1 MGSLFGPK
9 KYSSSSGES
18 PEPTKNYAANPTGEL
33 FGSKQYTGTEV
44 VPSGSSGGSGE
55 TYTLVEQDQ
64 HYYLR
69 RDSDGELVGDGVA
82 VGADEI
88 VAEVIDGVTFVALAR
103 DETVLSDALETKM
116 TVEVESSTGESNL
129 LLEWLAEGGRL
140 ILNHSALD
148 TALAARVQTVNG
160 TVPDAMGN
168 VEVSTGGLSAVE
180 TDSTIT
186 GDGTEGDPLGVSAS
200 HVIGG
205 ILSIEATA
213 DKVAEIGVYAPDSSL
228 IGQQFV
234 VSTVNSIND
243 TQDININSEPASG
256 TPSTQLAQRI
266 ELSLNKTTA
275 VTEGDQ
281 RVVTS
286 DAVNTALNDYVPPSV
301 TDVVHDADLLTDSAG
316 DINRIVTPDGTLSI
330 AQPDISGL
338 ARTADVV
345 TDADVT
351 LDGTG
356 RISQVTVAGV
366 QREFAAVEAVASL
379 TGDSGTADDVSIINF
394 RGAGS
399 ATPSIAVVENP
410 DGTATV
416 TVSVDAGDLTSETII
431 DNRGGTTST
440 SNIDNW
446 TINDDGTITV
456 HFGDTLFFEIPTVD
470 DVQIVP
476 GGILKVSREGT
487 PFGTGVNILES
498 IFPGFSVPSN
508 VAVPTEDADI
518 ASKGYVD
525 TVVSAIQPGDVITAT
540 AIADLFNDNSGSRGA
555 SYSATSNNKIDT
567 IIEADSSKQDQ
578 ITGNSETI
586 SIPGAGPGGA
596 ALTFTGGSGGDA
608 VLYTAQTLTEAQ
620 KEIARNNIDAAGH
633 LMLNGDLS
641 LELADGIE
649 VTGLVQAATTTPTP
663 TVPAYDVLIQSTLPG
678 GAVGDYLVYI
688 QDSQTEYSIF
698 EVVLAVN
705 NLTLLLW
712 IDSGSGTRPD
722 ASASTSFVFDM
733 YRPAGNFT
741 AVNTI
746 SFDSAGD
753 VILQT
758 TDQLQLFQNDFISR
772 TVDNNPG
779 TLQVF
784 LGPRA
789 YASEF
794 STTTSY
800 IPGQNFTSGNKLYSV
815 VTASADG
822 NTTFADAAA
831 AIEAST
837 EILDGNAGPAG
848 SGQTAA
854 QVQTAITGR
863 LDDGTGTSTDSDQA
877 YTTTEADRLL
887 AGKQDAATVWTQGTL
902 YEVGDTVL
910 VPYNGDTV
918 GFRCIVEH
926 TSDGTVGGLGNGQP
940 RWNVPNSNWNQIGFQ
955 DIAPWIT
962 GYTYFL
968 GDVVLFRDTSN
979 GGTIADSGL
988 YMCILGH
995 SSQEPPNATYWLK
1008 LGGSGAGGIEVLSSD
1023 PSSPTDGQVWYNSSQ
1038 ELIKYFDGELTLDI
1052 AKFLGYFS
1060 TDPTHSSANH
1070 SDGDMWYNTTEN
1082 EFKYFSGSGVVHTI
1096 ITNLDSI
1103 TALSDG
1109 QAVLDSIAA
1118 EATTRAEDDAIEA
1131 TARIAGDEAERDFVE
1146 TTLHVDPADSQSYYQ
1161 FSGVPAIFAEDPAID
1176 YGITIAMPQ
1185 TITDE
1190 EELVQ
1195 AETIGETTKVFKL
1208 TLRYGDG
1215 ANDTKQYVVTTGGYN
1230 FTISD
1235 ERTSETFRLPT
1246 IEGTYSAAS
1255 VHINGTST
1263 RRQDCFLAIG
1273 GWYGRIAQV
1282 DMAHVLNVSNGDI
1295 LTGRSLEV
1303 GQDYSEHTV
1312 ADNNNTAVVGLV
1324 FDNQTTGSHTG
1335 INAYVLQRRNR
1346 IVRYRAATSNG
1357 LFSFRNGN
1365 SVVDRFHPSRVPDVV
1380 SQQTVEES
1388 NWLGLKLVTI
1398 QNAISNTS
1406 ASGQSNRLTF
1416 AVGDKMLVAVG
1427 EAVDSASAGIS
1438 IPGIAV
1444 SKNPSTFAGG
1454 SVNLGLFYPGGNDPS
1469 EEYSD
1474 YSSAT
1479 EANYDAT
1486 IFDMEYSNASGAWT
1500 FFFGGESN
1508 QGTAIATRAAGFH
1521 GTSIWNM
1528 ASISAAAKAGAGGR
1542 IRSVALGGNIAGLAS
1557 STHFWVTTEL
1567 GALWVNTTPWLAAG
1581 YGSDALLQAHVNAN
1595 DPTSDI
1601 KRDFTFR
1608 GFQYFDQHGS
1618 IGAGDDGHIYRL
1630 VINPEVTFT
1639 VTFGNVTHTATYRFN
1654 DDTAAMHTFFG
1665 NPASYSPTLAGTGVS
1680 LTTAAPGGEPN
1691 DQLYLDY
1698 AVNGQNTPVVSYQW
1712 VGVLST
1718 TDDDFETYSP
1728 FRRIDLA
1735 NTVVDIHY
1743 PDGGAT
1749 YHIALSSNVND
1760 YTVGGEANGAIDQ
1773 IVTAV
1778 NTHTAQGHSAVRVDA
1793 GFADT
1798 ITNTRPVLR
1807 LDQTGTHALQNA
1819 PTITIAH
1826 PSGQNTG
1833 TLAVE
1838 NFADGGY
1845 DTIGRPGG
1853 LFDPNNYDTRA
1864 ETDAK
1869 IAAIASTHGYAENIV
1884 ANSGVSGT
1892 TYTALDTLQIGTEIY
1907 DNQPPISTTGSGNN
1921 VTGVTVTDGK
1931 ITSVALGT
1939 IAGSDAATVAGY
1951 FADSTAS
1958 RGVSYSE
1965 SGGVISTTV
1974 AADTSKQDVIDSNNR
1989 LPTVNIGT
1997 GVINNAELNTLNN
2010 INTNETIQEQ
2020 LNAKQTT
2027 ISGTNRLP
2035 ATDIGN
2041 GNVDN
2046 TEFGYLEG
2054 VTSSIQTQLDGKAG
2068 SVPEIYQNTPTG
2080 SAGNGLFL
2088 TTNNSAGT
2096 QLRFTALP
2104 DTGTGGSALKGIL
2117 TSEFVATSITGGG
2130 NATWTESA
2138 GLQFT
2143 STTTPVANTRYIL
2156 RFDVSG
2162 AVLFEFNAND
2172 VQFANSQWQIHR
2184 ADVVIIS
2191 GNVSFGDNLAY
2202 NPAGTMF
2209 ANIYSGDISLGS
2221 NITLVDGVLDS
2232 IGGGVTDAFRYSQL
2246 LTGGFLIQRTTAMD
2260 TSARRAYTDTQ
2271 GAYGTAN
2278 TIYYYEATSKSWFD
2292 VASGGTALISF
2303 PST

>member
-1 MGSLFGPK
+1 MAQLEFPNNPVVGTI
-9 KYSSSSGES
+9 Y
-18 PEPTKNYAANPTGEL
+18 PTT
-33 FGSKQYTGTEV
+33 
-44 VPSGSSGGSGE
+44 GSSR
-55 TYTLVEQDQ
+55 Y
-64 HYYLR
+64 R
-69 RDSDGELVGDGVA
+69 WDGTTWRL
-82 VGADEI
+82 
-88 VAEVIDGVTFVALAR
+88 L
-103 DETVLSDALETKM
+103 VLSSDLTAE
-116 TVEVESSTGESNL
+116 EVEGVLQDDTG
-129 LLEWLAEGGRL
+129 
-140 ILNHSALD
+140 
-148 TALAARVQTVNG
+148 
-160 TVPDAMGN
+160 
-168 VEVSTGGLSAVE
+168 
-180 TDSTIT
+180 
-186 GDGTEGDPLGVSAS
+186 
-200 HVIGG
+200 IGG
-205 ILSIEATA
+205 ISWAI
-213 DKVAEIGVYAPDSSL
+213 
-228 IGQQFV
+228 
-234 VSTVNSIND
+234 
-243 TQDININSEPASG
+243 
-256 TPSTQLAQRI
+256 
-266 ELSLNKTTA
+266 
-275 VTEGDQ
+275 
-281 RVVTS
+281 
-286 DAVNTALNDYVPPSV
+286 
-301 TDVVHDADLLTDSAG
+301 
-316 DINRIVTPDGTLSI
+316 
-330 AQPDISGL
+330 
-338 ARTADVV
+338 
-345 TDADVT
+345 
-351 LDGTG
+351 
-356 RISQVTVAGV
+356 
-366 QREFAAVEAVASL
+366 
-379 TGDSGTADDVSIINF
+379 DSGTGKLV
-394 RGAGS
+394 GV
-399 ATPSIAVVENP
+399 ATE
-410 DGTATV
+410 
-416 TVSVDAGDLTSETII
+416 
-431 DNRGGTTST
+431 
-440 SNIDNW
+440 
-446 TINDDGTITV
+446 
-456 HFGDTLFFEIPTVD
+456 
-470 DVQIVP
+470 
-476 GGILKVSREGT
+476 
-487 PFGTGVNILES
+487 
-498 IFPGFSVPSN
+498 
-508 VAVPTEDADI
+508 
-518 ASKGYVD
+518 
-525 TVVSAIQPGDVITAT
+525 
-540 AIADLFNDNSGSRGA
+540 
-555 SYSATSNNKIDT
+555 
-567 IIEADSSKQDQ
+567 DSSKQDQ
-578 ITGNSETI
+578 ITGNSGQI

-596 ALTFTGGSGGDA
+596 ALTFTGGGDAGDA
-608 VLYTAQTLTEAQ
+608 VLYTEQTLTTPQQTQARTNIGAQ
-620 KEIARNNIDAAGH
+620 
-633 LMLNGDLS
+633 
-641 LELADGIE
+641 
-649 VTGLVQAATTTPTP
+649 V
-663 TVPAYDVLIQSTLPG
+663 
-678 GAVGDYLVYI
+678 
-688 QDSQTEYSIF
+688 
-698 EVVLAVN
+698 
-705 NLTLLLW
+705 
-712 IDSGSGTRPD
+712 
-722 ASASTSFVFDM
+722 
-733 YRPAGNFT
+733 AGNYLT
-741 AVNTI
+741 AI
-746 SFDSAGD
+746 PGD
-753 VILQT
+753 VIR
-758 TDQLQLFQNDFISR
+758 DGDF
-772 TVDNNPG
+772 TVTG
-779 TLQVF
+779 GEAV
-784 LGPRA
+784 
-789 YASEF
+789 
-794 STTTSY
+794 
-800 IPGQNFTSGNKLYSV
+800 SV
-815 VTASADG
+815 
-822 NTTFADAAA
+822 N
-831 AIEAST
+831 I
-837 EILDGNAGPAG
+837 
-848 SGQTAA
+848 
-854 QVQTAITGR
+854 
-863 LDDGTGTSTDSDQA
+863 DGTPVPFPSGGDTPATAVLYTPQTLTNAQQIQA
-877 YTTTEADRLL
+877 RANIAASRQTELWAT
-887 AGKQDAATVWTQGTL
+887 GQDYV
-902 YEVGDTVL
+902 VGDNVL
-910 VPYNGDTV
+910 VVFSGDII
-918 GFRCIVEH
+918 GFACLQDH
-926 TSDGTVGGLGNGQP
+926 TSDNTPGGTGNGQP
-940 RWNVPNSNWNQIGFQ
+940 RINVENSNWQQIGFQ
-955 DIAPWIT
+955 NIIPWVT
-962 GYTYFL
+962 GFAWNI
-968 GDVVLFRDTSN
+968 GDVCLYRDLTPNNLSN
-979 GGTIADSGL
+979 SGL
-988 YMCILGH
+988 YIRRLGGVDTD
-995 SSQEPPNATYWLK
+995 SSQNPFVNTADWLP
-1008 LGGSGAGGIEVLSSD
+1008 LGGSGTGGIEVLSSD

-1038 ELIKYFDGELTLDI
+1038 EIIKYFDGELTLDI

-1161 FSGVPAIFAEDPAID
+1161 FAGVPAIFAEDPAID

-1185 TITDE
+1185 TITDT

-1195 AETIGETTKVFKL
+1195 AENIGETTKVFKL

-1295 LTGRSLEV
+1295 LAGRSLEV
-1303 GQDYSEHTV
+1303 GQDYSEHTI

-1335 INAYVLQRRNR
+1335 INAYALQRRNR
-1346 IVRYRAATSNG
+1346 IVRYRASASGG

-1365 SVVDRFHPSRVPDVV
+1365 SVVDRFNPSRVPDVV
-1380 SQQTVEES
+1380 SQQTVDES

-1398 QNAISNTS
+1398 QNAISGTS
-1406 ASGQSNRLTF
+1406 AGGDTNRLTF
-1416 AVGDKMLVAVG
+1416 AVSDKMLTAFG
-1427 EAVDSASAGIS
+1427 EATDSASAGIS

-1444 SKNPSTFAGG
+1444 CKNPSTFDGG

-1479 EANYDAT
+1479 EANFNAHIY
-1486 IFDMEYSNASGAWT
+1486 DMEYSNASGAWT
-1500 FFFGGESN
+1500 FFFGGQTVGE
-1508 QGTAIATRAAGFH
+1508 TAIATSAAGFH

-1528 ASISAAAKAGAGGR
+1528 ASISAATKAGAGGI
-1542 IRSVALGGNIAGLAS
+1542 IRSVNLGGNIAGLAS
-1557 STHFWVTTEL
+1557 DTNFWVTTEL
-1567 GALWVNTTPWLAAG
+1567 GALWVSKTPWLATG
-1581 YGSDALLQAHVNAN
+1581 YGSNALVQAHTNPN

-1639 VTFGNVTHTATYRFN
+1639 VTFGNVTHTARYRFN

-1749 YHIALSSNVND
+1749 YHIPMSSNIND

-1773 IVTAV
+1773 IVTSV

-1819 PTITIAH
+1819 PVITIAH

-1853 LFDPNNYDTRA
+1853 LFDPNDYDTRG
-1864 ETDAK
+1864 EVDAK

-1884 ANSGVSGT
+1884 PNAGNAST
-1892 TYTALDTLQIGTEIY
+1892 TYTRLERLQIGTEIY
-1907 DNQPPISTTGSGNN
+1907 D
-1921 VTGVTVTDGK
+1921 VEV
-1931 ITSVALGT
+1931 
-1939 IAGSDAATVAGY
+1939 DAAQIEAV
-1951 FADSTAS
+1951 FADSTGS

-1965 SGGVISTTV
+1965 SGGVITTTV
-1974 AADTSKQDVIDSNNR
+1974 AADTSKQDVINSSNR

-1997 GVINNAELNTLNN
+1997 GAINNSELNTLNG
-2010 INTNETIQEQ
+2010 IDTSQTIQTQ
-2020 LNAKQTT
+2020 LDAKQAT
-2027 ISGTNRLP
+2027 ISGTNRVQAP
-2035 ATDIGN
+2035 DVGN

-2054 VTSSIQTQLDGKAG
+2054 VTSSIQTQLNGKAG

-2080 SAGNGLFL
+2080 VTGTGLFL
-2088 TTNNSAGT
+2088 TTNNNAGT

-2117 TSEFVATSITGGG
+2117 TSDFTATSITGGG

-2184 ADVVIIS
+2184 ADVVIVS
-2191 GNVSFGDNLAY
+2191 GNVDFGDNLAY

-2209 ANIYSGDISLGS
+2209 ANIYTGDISLGS
-2221 NITLVDGVLDS
+2221 NMTLTNGVLNS
-2232 IGGGVTDAFRYSQL
+2232 TGGGTVPDAFKYSQL
-2246 LTGGFLIQRTTAMD
+2246 LTSGFLMLEVPAEDVGTREAFRDTT
-2260 TSARRAYTDTQ
+2260 
-2271 GAYGTAN
+2271 GAYGSVNQLFWFSDTDG
-2278 TIYYYEATSKSWFD
+2278 SWYD
-2292 VASGGTALISF
+2292 VASGGTALVTFID
-2303 PST
+2303 

>member
-1 MGSLFGPK
+1 MARSIYGGSASDVP
-9 KYSSSSGES
+9 SAASGRSLYNDES
-18 PEPTKNYAANPTGEL
+18 REYFLALNDALRRAEEAGNRIIWASETPTTREDGFDLEIGDLWISTSNATVH
-33 FGSKQYTGTEV
+33 SWTGTTFAAL
-44 VPSGSSGGSGE
+44 GGAGSGE
-55 TYTLVEQDQ
+55 TYALVEVDQ
-64 HYYLR
+64 TYYLR
-69 RDSDGELVGDGVA
+69 RDSDGSLVEPGVP

-88 VAEVIDGVTFVALAR
+88 IAETIDGVTFVALAR
-103 DETVLSDALETKM
+103 DETVLSDAIETKM

-129 LLEWLAEGGRL
+129 LLQWLSYGGRL
-140 ILNHSALD
+140 ILNHAMLD
-148 TALAARVQTVNG
+148 AALAARIQTVNG
-160 TVPDAMGN
+160 VTPDAMGN
-168 VEVSTGGLSAVE
+168 VEIGTSGAVSTDA
-180 TDSTIT
+180 TIT
-186 GDGTEGDPLGVSAS
+186 GTGTSEDPLGVSAN

-205 ILSIEATA
+205 MLALTATE
-213 DKVAEIGVYAPDSSL
+213 DKVVEVANYAPDATR
-228 IGQQFV
+228 IGQHFQI
-234 VSTVNSIND
+234 STVNSVND
-243 TQDININSEPASG
+243 IADITINSEPSSGDPGTTPAQRVEILLNKATAISDGELRVPTAQAVLDYVTSVETNPVTAAGVRAVLQNDTGNRGIQWAIDSSTGDIIGVANEDVTKADAATTVTDSDIGLNSEGEVVTIRVGSVIHDVRTTEGRTAAQVEAAITGRLNDGAG
-256 TPSTQLAQRI
+256 TPTDGDKAYTVHALDLLLDLKQDDLTVEQLA
-266 ELSLNKTTA
+266 
-275 VTEGDQ
+275 
-281 RVVTS
+281 VVNADPFES
-286 DAVNTALNDYVPPSV
+286 DDYTRKSASV
-301 TDVVHDADLLTDSAG
+301 
-316 DINRIVTPDGTLSI
+316 I
-330 AQPDISGL
+330 
-338 ARTADVV
+338 
-345 TDADVT
+345 
-351 LDGTG
+351 
-356 RISQVTVAGV
+356 
-366 QREFAAVEAVASL
+366 
-379 TGDSGTADDVSIINF
+379 
-394 RGAGS
+394 
-399 ATPSIAVVENP
+399 
-410 DGTATV
+410 
-416 TVSVDAGDLTSETII
+416 
-431 DNRGGTTST
+431 
-440 SNIDNW
+440 
-446 TINDDGTITV
+446 
-456 HFGDTLFFEIPTVD
+456 
-470 DVQIVP
+470 
-476 GGILKVSREGT
+476 
-487 PFGTGVNILES
+487 
-498 IFPGFSVPSN
+498 
-508 VAVPTEDADI
+508 DADI
-518 ASKGYVD
+518 GLNDAGE
-525 TVVSAIQPGDVITAT
+525 VVTITTADGTHNIHTGTEGQSAAQVQT
-540 AIADLFNDNSGSRGA
+540 AITGRLDAGPDEANNNDNT
-555 SYSATSNNKIDT
+555 YTT
-567 IIEADSSKQDQ
+567 TEADRLLGLKQDTLTDYTPSVWNAKQNQ
-578 ITGNSETI
+578 ITGDSETI

-633 LMLNGDLS
+633 LMLNSQLS
-641 LELADGIE
+641 LELADTVS
-649 VTGLVQAATTTPTP
+649 VTGTMSATTSTPTAGNPANDFISTTNTIPAAT
-663 TVPAYDVLIQSTLPG
+663 
-678 GAVGDYLVYI
+678 GDYLVYI
-688 QDSQTEYSIF
+688 QDGQTDYSIF
-698 EVVLAVN
+698 QVVIATGTFLS
-705 NLTLLLW
+705 LLW
-712 IDSGSGTRPD
+712 ITSGSGTRP
-722 ASASTSFVFDM
+722 AAGSQTFTFDL
-733 YRPAGNFT
+733 YRPADNFSSVSTQGFNDAGEAQDSTIANLIQFGQHDLVTENPIAGVTRVTLNSDVIRDGDFTVTGGEAVSVNIDGT
-741 AVNTI
+741 AVP
-746 SFDSAGD
+746 FAGG
-753 VILQT
+753 
-758 TDQLQLFQNDFISR
+758 S
-772 TVDNNPG
+772 
-779 TLQVF
+779 
-784 LGPRA
+784 
-789 YASEF
+789 S
-794 STTTSY
+794 
-800 IPGQNFTSGNKLYSV
+800 
-815 VTASADG
+815 
-822 NTTFADAAA
+822 
-831 AIEAST
+831 
-837 EILDGNAGPAG
+837 
-848 SGQTAA
+848 SGQSAA

-863 LDDGTGTSTDSDQA
+863 LNDGTGTSTDSDQA

-1008 LGGSGAGGIEVLSSD
+1008 LGGSGAGGVEVLSSD

-1146 TTLHVDPADSQSYYQ
+1146 TTLHVDAADSQSYYQ

-1176 YGITIAMPQ
+1176 YGITIAMPE

-1195 AETIGETTKVFKL
+1195 AENIGETTKVFKL

-1295 LTGRSLEV
+1295 LAGRSLEV
-1303 GQDYSEHTV
+1303 GQDYSEHTI

-1335 INAYVLQRRNR
+1335 INAYALQRRNR
-1346 IVRYRAATSNG
+1346 IVRYRAAASGG

-1365 SVVDRFHPSRVPDVV
+1365 SVVDRFNPSRVPNVV
-1380 SQQTVEES
+1380 ETNQVEES

-1398 QNAISNTS
+1398 QNAISATAAN
-1406 ASGQSNRLTF
+1406 GDGNRLTY
-1416 AVGDKMLVAVG
+1416 AVGDKMLVAFG
-1427 EAVDSASAGIS
+1427 EAVASTSAGIFV
-1438 IPGIAV
+1438 PGIATT
-1444 SKNPSTFAGG
+1444 KNPSTFAGG
-1454 SVNLGLFYPGGNDPS
+1454 NVNLGLFYTGGEDPS
-1469 EEYSD
+1469 EEYSN
-1474 YSSAT
+1474 YSGSGSNNN
-1479 EANYDAT
+1479 EADFNAH

-1500 FFFGGESN
+1500 FFFGGQTVGE
-1508 QGTAIATRAAGFH
+1508 TAIATSAAGFH

-1528 ASISAAAKAGAGGR
+1528 ATISAATKAGAGGI

-1581 YGSDALLQAHVNAN
+1581 YGSDALVQAHTNPN

-1654 DDTAAMHTFFG
+1654 DDTADMHAFFG
-1665 NPASYSPTLAGTGVS
+1665 NPASYSPTLVGSGVS

-1749 YHIALSSNVND
+1749 YHIPLSSNIND
-1760 YTVGGEANGAIDQ
+1760 YTVGAEANGAVDQ
-1773 IVTAV
+1773 IAAVV

-1869 IAAIASTHGYAENIV
+1869 IAAIVSTHGYAENIV
-1884 ANSGVSGT
+1884 ANAGNDST
-1892 TYTALDTLQIGTEIY
+1892 TYTRLDRIQIGTEIY
-1907 DNQPPISTTGSGNN
+1907 DVEVDPGDIQTAITGRLNDGDGTSTDADQAY
-1921 VTGVTVTDGK
+1921 TVTEVDRLLATKGAP
-1931 ITSVALGT
+1931 TTAALVE
-1939 IAGSDAATVAGY
+1939 AF

-1997 GVINNAELNTLNN
+1997 GAINNAELNTLNG
-2010 INTNETIQEQ
+2010 IDTSQTIQTQ
-2020 LNAKQTT
+2020 LDAKQAT

-2035 ATDIGN
+2035 ATDVGN

-2068 SVPEIYQNTPTG
+2068 SVPEIYQNAPTG
-2080 SAGNGLFL
+2080 TTGNGLFL
-2088 TTNNSAGT
+2088 TTNNNAGT

-2143 STTTPVANTRYIL
+2143 STTAPVANTRYIL
-2156 RFDVSG
+2156 RFDVVG

-2191 GNVSFGDNLAY
+2191 GNVSFGDNLAF

-2232 IGGGVTDAFRYSQL
+2232 SGGGVTDAFRYSQL
-2246 LTGGFLIQRTTAMD
+2246 LTGGFLVQRTTAMD

-2271 GAYGTAN
+2271 GAYGATN
-2278 TIYYYEATSKSWFD
+2278 TTYYYEATSKSWFD

>member
-1 MGSLFGPK
+1 M
-9 KYSSSSGES
+9 
-18 PEPTKNYAANPTGEL
+18 
-33 FGSKQYTGTEV
+33 
-44 VPSGSSGGSGE
+44 SGGVYPGSGTVNTATDTNGIYPGPSSNPVNITSGNTGLYPGDEINVQQGTGIILDGE
-55 TYTLVEQDQ
+55 TYTLVEIDNQI
-64 HYYLR
+64 YLR
-69 RDSDGELVGDGVA
+69 RGSDGTLVEPGVPAGSAAGAAFQIGFLPPDHDDHSGGENDGEIILGDEDGNIISALPIDVRA
-82 VGADEI
+82 NGTI
-88 VAEVIDGVTFVALAR
+88 IDGDNGLIGIDNGRVVLNVSTLVQASDNRPVT
-103 DETVLSDALETKM
+103 SDA
-116 TVEVESSTGESNL
+116 VQ
-129 LLEWLAEGGRL
+129 
-140 ILNHSALD
+140 
-148 TALAARVQTVNG
+148 TALNNLPAG
-160 TVPDAMGN
+160 HSD
-168 VEVSTGGLSAVE
+168 
-180 TDSTIT
+180 
-186 GDGTEGDPLGVSAS
+186 
-200 HVIGG
+200 IGG
-205 ILSIEATA
+205 ILSISSTV
-213 DKVAEIGVYAPDSSL
+213 DKVAEIGIYDTDSAR

-234 VSTVNSIND
+234 ISTVNSVND
-243 TQDININSEPASG
+243 IQDITINSEPASG
-256 TPSTQLAQRI
+256 TSTTQLAQRLEI
-266 ELSLNKTTA
+266 TLNKATAITDGELRVPTTQAVLDYVTSIETDPVTTA
-275 VTEGDQ
+275 NV
-281 RVVTS
+281 R
-286 DAVNTALNDYVPPSV
+286 AVLQDDTGVGGISW
-301 TDVVHDADLLTDSAG
+301 
-316 DINRIVTPDGTLSI
+316 SI
-330 AQPDISGL
+330 
-338 ARTADVV
+338 
-345 TDADVT
+345 
-351 LDGTG
+351 
-356 RISQVTVAGV
+356 
-366 QREFAAVEAVASL
+366 
-379 TGDSGTADDVSIINF
+379 DSGSNKII
-394 RGAGS
+394 
-399 ATPSIAVVENP
+399 
-410 DGTATV
+410 
-416 TVSVDAGDLTSETII
+416 
-431 DNRGGTTST
+431 
-440 SNIDNW
+440 
-446 TINDDGTITV
+446 
-456 HFGDTLFFEIPTVD
+456 
-470 DVQIVP
+470 
-476 GGILKVSREGT
+476 
-487 PFGTGVNILES
+487 GVAN
-498 IFPGFSVPSN
+498 
-508 VAVPTEDADI
+508 I
-518 ASKGYVD
+518 ASKAD
-525 TVVSAIQPGDVITAT
+525 TSTTV
-540 AIADLFNDNSGSRGA
+540 
-555 SYSATSNNKIDT
+555 IDT
-567 IIEADSSKQDQ
+567 DIGLNDDNQVTSINVGGTVRQ
-578 ITGNSETI
+578 I
-586 SIPGAGPGGA
+586 AG
-596 ALTFTGGSGGDA
+596 GGDATNA
-608 VLYTAQTLTEAQ
+608 VLYTPQTLTEAQ
-620 KEIARNNIDAAGH
+620 KEQVRDNIDAAGH
-633 LMLNGDLS
+633 LAIDGDLC
-641 LELADGIE
+641 LELANG
-649 VTGLVQAATTTPTP
+649 VTAPSGFVQDTTT
-663 TVPAYDVLIQSTLPG
+663 IPG
-678 GAVGDYLVYI
+678 SDAMYNLLVVGIIPGANTGDYVVYI
-688 QDSQTEYSIF
+688 QDGQTEYSVF
-698 EVVLAVN
+698 ELVGILPLSGGSVASLF
-705 NLTLLLW
+705 LW
-712 IDSGSGTRPD
+712 VTSGAGTRPD
-722 ASASTSFVFDM
+722 GLFTLSGDL
-733 YRPAGNFT
+733 YRPADNFSST
-741 AVNTI
+741 SI
-746 SFDSAGD
+746 FGSFDGNLDTVVAK
-753 VILQT
+753 
-758 TDQLQLFQNDFISR
+758 QLQLNSFDFRLVEQSDGVVSIGASP
-772 TVDNNPG
+772 TLEADDVPAIVLDSEFVDATDITP
-779 TLQVF
+779 T
-784 LGPRA
+784 A
-789 YASEF
+789 ATF
-794 STTTSY
+794 STT
-800 IPGQNFTSGNKLYSV
+800 GNLGFTEATPPSVHEVFKITFTYGSSGTVTFVFSGSDVEFSDLEGTAWLIHSESLN
-815 VTASADG
+815 VTAGTRPTVGDEAIELTHSGTSQKITFNNGPVVLQGSVNRVTGTDNVFNLTGGGDATNAVLYTEQTLTTPQQTQARTNIGAQVAGNYLTAIPDDVIRDG
-822 NTTFADAAA
+822 DFTVTGGEVVSVNIDGTAVPFPSGGDTPATAVLYTEQTLTNAQQTQARTNIAAA
-831 AIEAST
+831 HQT
-837 EILDGNAGPAG
+837 ELWAT
-848 SGQTAA
+848 GQDY
-854 QVQTAITGR
+854 V
-863 LDDGTGTSTDSDQA
+863 
-877 YTTTEADRLL
+877 
-887 AGKQDAATVWTQGTL
+887 
-902 YEVGDTVL
+902 VGDNVL
-910 VPYNGDTV
+910 VVFSGDII
-918 GFRCIVEH
+918 GFACLQAH
-926 TSDGTVGGLGNGQP
+926 TSDNTPGGTGNGQP
-940 RWNVPNSNWNQIGFQ
+940 RINVDNSNWQQIGFQ
-955 DIAPWIT
+955 NIIPWVAGFAWQT
-962 GYTYFL
+962 
-968 GDVVLFRDTSN
+968 GDVVLYRDLTPNNLSN
-979 GGTIADSGL
+979 SGL
-988 YMCILGH
+988 YIRRVGGVDTD
-995 SSQEPPNATYWLK
+995 SSQNPFVNTADWLP

-1038 ELIKYFDGELTLDI
+1038 EIIKYFDGELTLDI

-1118 EATTRAEDDAIEA
+1118 EVTTRAEDDAIEA

-1146 TTLHVDPADSQSYYQ
+1146 TTLHVDAADSQSYYQ

-1176 YGITIAMPQ
+1176 YGITIAMPE

-1195 AETIGETTKVFKL
+1195 AENIGETTKVFKL

-1295 LTGRSLEV
+1295 LAGRSLEV
-1303 GQDYSEHTV
+1303 GQDYSEHTI

-1398 QNAISNTS
+1398 QNAIPNTS
-1406 ASGQSNRLTF
+1406 ASGQSNRLAF

-1438 IPGIAV
+1438 IPGIAI
-1444 SKNPSTFAGG
+1444 SKNPSTFTGG

-1479 EANYDAT
+1479 EANFNAH

-1500 FFFGGESN
+1500 FFFGGQTVGE
-1508 QGTAIATRAAGFH
+1508 TAIATSAAGFH

-1528 ASISAAAKAGAGGR
+1528 ATISAATKAGAGGI

-1557 STHFWVTTEL
+1557 DTNFWVTTEL
-1567 GALWVNTTPWLAAG
+1567 GALWVSKTPWLATG
-1581 YGSDALLQAHVNAN
+1581 YGSNALVQAHTNPN
-1595 DPTSDI
+1595 DPTSDV

-1749 YHIALSSNVND
+1749 YHIPLSSNIND

-1773 IVTAV
+1773 IVTSV

-1833 TLAVE
+1833 DLAVE
-1838 NFADGGY
+1838 RFADGGY

-1864 ETDAK
+1864 ENDAK
-1869 IAAIASTHGYAENIV
+1869 LAAIASTHGYAENIV
-1884 ANSGVSGT
+1884 PNAGTSGV
-1892 TYTALDTLQIGTEIY
+1892 TYPLMSRLGVGTEIFR
-1907 DNQPPISTTGSGNN
+1907 
-1921 VTGVTVTDGK
+1921 
-1931 ITSVALGT
+1931 SVLNA
-1939 IAGSDAATVAGY
+1939 SEVAAF
-1951 FADSTAS
+1951 FANSSAS
-1958 RGVSYSE
+1958 RSLSLSE
-1965 SGGVISTTV
+1965 SNGVITPTIT
-1974 AADTSKQDVIDSNNR
+1974 ADTSKQDVIDASNR

-1997 GVINNAELNTLNN
+1997 GAINNSELNTLNG

-2020 LNAKQTT
+2020 LN
-2027 ISGTNRLP
+2027 
-2035 ATDIGN
+2035 
-2041 GNVDN
+2041 
-2046 TEFGYLEG
+2046 
-2054 VTSSIQTQLDGKAG
+2054 GKAG
-2068 SVPEIYQNTPTG
+2068 TVPEIYQNVPTG
-2080 SAGNGLFL
+2080 TTGNGLFL
-2088 TTNNSAGT
+2088 TTNNNAGT

-2162 AVLFEFNAND
+2162 PVLFEFNAND

-2184 ADVVIIS
+2184 ADVVIVS
-2191 GNVSFGDNLAY
+2191 GNVDFGDNLAY

-2232 IGGGVTDAFRYSQL
+2232 TGGGVTDAFRYSQL
-2246 LTGGFLIQRTTAMD
+2246 LTGGFLVQRTTAMD

-2278 TIYYYEATSKSWFD
+2278 TTYYYEATSKSWFD

>member
-69 RDSDGELVGDGVA
+69 RDSDGALVGDGVA

-116 TVEVESSTGESNL
+116 TVEVESSAGESNL

-168 VEVSTGGLSAVE
+168 VEVSTSGLSTVE
-180 TDSTIT
+180 TNNTIT
-186 GDGTEGDPLGVSAS
+186 GDGSESSPLGVSAN

-431 DNRGGTTST
+431 DNRGETTST

-476 GGILKVSREGT
+476 GGILRVSREGT

-508 VAVPTEDADI
+508 VAVPTEDTDV

-525 TVVSAIQPGDVITAT
+525 TAIGAIQPGDTVSAST
-540 AIADLFNDNSGSRGA
+540 IADLFNDNTGSRGA

-567 IIEADSSKQDQ
+567 IIEADSSKQDV
-578 ITGNSETI
+578 ITNDNAPGIRTVLNVEDGADVTPSWVPEADPDYLT
-586 SIPGAGPGGA
+586 SIPGDVIRDGDF
-596 ALTFTGGSGGDA
+596 TVTGGEA
-608 VLYTAQTLTEAQ
+608 VSV
-620 KEIARNNIDAAGH
+620 NIDG
-633 LMLNGDLS
+633 
-641 LELADGIE
+641 
-649 VTGLVQAATTTPTP
+649 
-663 TVPAYDVLIQSTLPG
+663 
-678 GAVGDYLVYI
+678 
-688 QDSQTEYSIF
+688 
-698 EVVLAVN
+698 
-705 NLTLLLW
+705 
-712 IDSGSGTRPD
+712 
-722 ASASTSFVFDM
+722 
-733 YRPAGNFT
+733 T
-741 AVNTI
+741 AVP
-746 SFDSAGD
+746 FAGG
-753 VILQT
+753 
-758 TDQLQLFQNDFISR
+758 S
-772 TVDNNPG
+772 
-779 TLQVF
+779 
-784 LGPRA
+784 
-789 YASEF
+789 S
-794 STTTSY
+794 
-800 IPGQNFTSGNKLYSV
+800 
-815 VTASADG
+815 
-822 NTTFADAAA
+822 
-831 AIEAST
+831 
-837 EILDGNAGPAG
+837 
-848 SGQTAA
+848 SGQSAA

-887 AGKQDAATVWTQGTL
+887 AGKQDAATIWAQGTL

-940 RWNVPNSNWNQIGFQ
+940 RWNVPNSNWNQVGFQ

-1146 TTLHVDPADSQSYYQ
+1146 TTLHVDAADSQSYYQ

-1176 YGITIAMPQ
+1176 YGITIAMPE

-1195 AETIGETTKVFKL
+1195 AENIGETTKVFKL

-1295 LTGRSLEV
+1295 LAGRSLEV

-1380 SQQTVEES
+1380 SQQTVDES

-1406 ASGQSNRLTF
+1406 ASGQSNRLPF
-1416 AVGDKMLVAVG
+1416 AVGDKMLVAFG

-1438 IPGIAV
+1438 IPGIAI
-1444 SKNPSTFAGG
+1444 SKNPSTFTGG

-1528 ASISAAAKAGAGGR
+1528 ASISDATKAGAGGR

-1581 YGSDALLQAHVNAN
+1581 YGSDALVQAHTNPN

-1773 IVTAV
+1773 IVTSV
-1778 NTHTAQGHSAVRVDA
+1778 NTHSAQGHSAVRVDA

-1958 RGVSYSE
+1958 RGASYSE
-1965 SGGVISTTV
+1965 SGGVITTTI
-1974 AADTSKQDVIDSNNR
+1974 AADDSKQDVINSSNR

-1997 GVINNAELNTLNN
+1997 GAINNAELNTLNG
-2010 INTNETIQEQ
+2010 IDTSQTIQTQ
-2020 LNAKQTT
+2020 LDAKQAT

-2035 ATDIGN
+2035 APDIGN

-2080 SAGNGLFL
+2080 ATGTGLFL
-2088 TTNNSAGT
+2088 TTNNNAGT

-2184 ADVVIIS
+2184 ADVVIVS

-2209 ANIYSGDISLGS
+2209 ANIYSGDLSLGS

-2232 IGGGVTDAFRYSQL
+2232 TGGGVTDAFRYSQL
-2246 LTGGFLIQRTTAMD
+2246 LTGGFLVQRTTAMD